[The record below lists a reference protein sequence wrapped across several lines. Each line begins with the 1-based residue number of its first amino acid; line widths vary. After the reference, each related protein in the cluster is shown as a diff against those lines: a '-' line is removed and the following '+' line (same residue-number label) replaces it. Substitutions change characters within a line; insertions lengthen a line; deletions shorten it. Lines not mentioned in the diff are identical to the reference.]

1 MQIHEL
7 PSGTPTDA
15 DFLPFD
21 TGSVNYKTPFSGF
34 DLKENTATFTSADE
48 ADPAQFKTV
57 DPIETG
63 PIKTILNRLSM
74 AISNV
79 RYIWKVLS
87 ALVSKMSNY
96 EYYGDTSQS
105 YRISSG
111 DDYFYMNHTE
121 GYFDI
126 KMNNG
131 THRLLIHQGNASNH
145 EAGQLRVGNLWFI
158 ADATDQ
164 VMAMRFSGT
173 QYISISGDPS
183 IKRVYL
189 MDGDTKLYLD
199 DVDKRVYI
207 TATDGIY
214 LGGVK
219 ILSQASSETNLY
231 NGNAQF
237 TLNRSTNRATITASG
252 GLVVNG
258 YLGWSGTFKDQT
270 GKTVTVHNGIIT
282 NVA

>member
-7 PSGTPTDA
+7 PSGTPVDN
-15 DFLPFD
+15 DLIPFD

-74 AISNV
+74 AVSNI

-87 ALVSKMSNY
+87 SLVSKMSNY
-96 EYYGDTSQS
+96 DYYGDTSQS

-111 DDYFYMNHTE
+111 EDYFYMNHTE

-131 THRLLIHQGNASNH
+131 THRILVHQGNANNH
-145 EAGQLRVGNLWFI
+145 NAGQLRVGDMWFL

-164 VMAMRFSGT
+164 NVIMRHSGT
-173 QYISISGDPS
+173 RYINITPHVIYLRGGDVIMS
-183 IKRVYL
+183 L
-189 MDGDTKLYLD
+189 ND
-199 DVDKRVYI
+199 DDKRLYI
-207 TATDGIY
+207 TATDGVY

-219 ILSQASSETNLY
+219 VISQATAETDFAHGDVKVALNNSSK
-231 NGNAQF
+231 
-237 TLNRSTNRATITASG
+237 RATITASG

-270 GKTVTVHNGIIT
+270 GKTVTVHNGIISS
-282 NVA
+282 VS

>member
-7 PSGTPTDA
+7 PSGTPETEDMI
-15 DFLPFD
+15 PFD
-21 TGSVNYKTPFSGF
+21 TGESNYKTPFSGF
-34 DLKENTATFTSADE
+34 DVGENTATFTSADE
-48 ADPAQFKTV
+48 ADPSIFKTV

-74 AISNV
+74 AVSNI

-87 ALVSKMSNY
+87 ILVNKMSNY
-96 EYYGDTSQS
+96 DYYGDTSQS

-173 QYISISGDPS
+173 KYISISGGSNPS
-183 IKRVYL
+183 ATLRC
-189 MDGDTKLYLD
+189 D
-199 DVDKRVYI
+199 DSYVEMKPDESFLTVRNNGSQYI
-207 TATDGIY
+207 TFNDNQSRLNIVYGSESIALDTSTHRMSIVAS
-214 LGGVK
+214 GGVV
-219 ILSQASSETNLY
+219 I
-231 NGNAQF
+231 NG
-237 TLNRSTNRATITASG
+237 TLTASG
-252 GLVVNG
+252 SFTTADN
-258 YLGWSGTFKDQT
+258 
-270 GKTVTVHNGIIT
+270 KTVTVKNGMIT
-282 NVA
+282 AIS